1 MEDLQL
7 ARARRWW
14 QTGRKVGSI
23 ARASAF
29 VDDVGFALLFP
40 KSGLA
45 LPSLWEAVT
54 DQPISELPHAWGAD
68 AERVWAWKDE
78 LPRRGL
84 AWYGR
89 FLHGHPSF
97 LSPALL
103 ADLYPRSGRP
113 DDFDEVE
120 LSPDARK
127 IARILFRSGP
137 QPTSALREALGV
149 EGRRGDEAFARATTE
164 LGRGLVVT
172 HHGTEEEGAGW
183 PSAILELTARAFRV
197 PRRRDPHAA
206 GLRAARTFLG
216 TVLVAR
222 PFHLGNAFG
231 WGAGRAR
238 TVLEELVERGE
249 AEREGP
255 AYRLEIKAARSGST
269 RRSARPR
276 TSRRTR

>member
-1 MEDLQL
+1 MEDLDL
-7 ARARRWW
+7 ARGRRWW
-14 QTGRKVGSI
+14 RTGRRVGSL

-45 LPSLWEAVT
+45 LPTLWETVT
-54 DQPISELPHAWGAD
+54 DQPISELPQAWGPD

-113 DDFDEVE
+113 EDFDEVA
-120 LSPDARK
+120 LSPDARR
-127 IARILFRSGP
+127 IARILLRSGP
-137 QPTSALREALGV
+137 QPTAALREALGV
-149 EGRRGDEAFARATTE
+149 EGRRGGEAFTRATTE
-164 LGRGLVVT
+164 LGRALVVT
-172 HHGTEEEGAGW
+172 HHGTEAEGTGW
-183 PSAILELTARAFRV
+183 PSAILELTARAFHI
-197 PRRRDPHAA
+197 PRRRDPDAS
-206 GLRAARTFLG
+206 GLRAARMFLG
-216 TVLVAR
+216 TVLLAR
-222 PFHLGNAFG
+222 PYQLGNAFG
-231 WGAGRAR
+231 WGADRAR
-238 TVLEELVERGE
+238 VAFEQLVERGE
-249 AEREGP
+249 AERDGP
-255 AYRLEIKAARSGST
+255 AYRDVRGARSGSA